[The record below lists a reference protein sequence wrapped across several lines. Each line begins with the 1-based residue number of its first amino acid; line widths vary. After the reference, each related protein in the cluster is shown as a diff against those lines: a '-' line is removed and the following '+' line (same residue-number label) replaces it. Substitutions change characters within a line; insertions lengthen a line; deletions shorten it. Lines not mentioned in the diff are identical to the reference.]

1 MSNIAGKIWGSTE
14 LILANSSLEFHR
26 IDFKKG
32 GVCSKH
38 KHEYKWNG
46 FYCMSGK
53 LKIKVW
59 QQAYDL
65 IDETILKPGDFTA
78 VKPQLFHSFEG
89 QKKVLHLNCIGQN
102 LDTTIY
108 LENQLGISKQTT

>member
-1 MSNIAGKIWGSTE
+1 MSNISGKIWGSTE

-38 KHEYKWNG
+38 KHKYKWNG

-53 LKIKVW
+53 LKIRIW

-65 IDETILKPGDFTA
+65 IDETILTPGNFTLRSSTICFIA
-78 VKPQLFHSFEG
+78 SKTISPVLVSMSLHPTL
-89 QKKVLHLNCIGQN
+89 KKKYFNFV
-102 LDTTIY
+102 
-108 LENQLGISKQTT
+108 